1 MGVDA
6 STWANL
12 VGLGASG
19 GGVVVT
25 IAGMTVDNRR
35 TARKAVSGDSAPREV
50 RRRPKNRRA
59 QIAAASAAA
68 FGALGYHGVSME
80 DIASGLGIS
89 SAALYRHYP
98 SKYALFRAELLRV
111 GQAMTESV
119 ELPEAADSGMAADGV
134 GGVGKHWSP
143 ERKLRHVLD
152 ALIGVTIENRPTVT
166 LVRWEGRYLV
176 PEDLTVLTDQQLAV
190 VGAIGAQLAAL
201 RPTLAEDEL
210 RVLRAALLSA
220 ITSIADHHAALPAKS
235 LARLLSSACWALVP
249 AELPALDVHAT
260 LPVAAEIP
268 DSFKHEL
275 LLRKAVELFH
285 DRGYPNVSV
294 EEIATA
300 AGLSAASAV
309 YRFYRGKSD
318 LLAAAFRRAA
328 DRVSAAIGPA
338 VAAAPD
344 AEGALTTLIDQ
355 YVEGSF
361 TERALTFVYYTEFQ
375 HVPTD
380 ERTVLRNIQRLSV
393 EEWARLL
400 REVRPELS
408 PAEARFLI
416 HAAFALVVDLGRT
429 FSAEPIA
436 APPRVRLLM
445 QLVLFGRP
453 ARA

>member
-1 MGVDA
+1 M
-6 STWANL
+6 S
-12 VGLGASG
+12 
-19 GGVVVT
+19 
-25 IAGMTVDNRR
+25 VDNRR
-35 TARKAVSGDSAPREV
+35 TARKAVSGDSAPREI

-98 SKYALFRAELLRV
+98 SKYALFREELLRV
-111 GQAMTESV
+111 GRAMTESV
-119 ELPEAADSGMAADGV
+119 ELPEAAGRGMAADGV
-134 GGVGKHWSP
+134 GGVG
-143 ERKLRHVLD
+143 ERWTSERRLRQVLD
-152 ALIGVTIENRPTVT
+152 ALIAVTIENRPTVT
-166 LVRWEGRYLV
+166 LVRWEGRYLE

-190 VGAIGAQLAAL
+190 VGAIGVQLAAL
-201 RPTLAEDEL
+201 RPELAEDEL
-210 RVLRAALLSA
+210 RVLRAALLSV
-220 ITSIADHHAALPAKS
+220 ITSIADHHASLPAKS
-235 LARLLSSACWALVP
+235 LARLLNSACWSIVP
-249 AELPALDVHAT
+249 AELPALEADAE

-328 DRVSAAIGPA
+328 DRVSGAIGPA
-338 VAAAPD
+338 VAAAGD
-344 AEGALTTLIDQ
+344 AEEALTTLIEQ
-355 YVEGSF
+355 YIEGSF
-361 TERALTFVYYTEFQ
+361 SERALTFVYYTEFQ
-375 HVPTD
+375 HVPSD

-400 REVRPELS
+400 RDVRPELS

-416 HAAFALVVDLGRT
+416 HAAFALVVDLGRN

-436 APPRVRLLM
+436 SPARVRLLM
-445 QLVLFGRP
+445 QMVLFGRP
-453 ARA
+453 ARS

>member
-1 MGVDA
+1 M
-6 STWANL
+6 S
-12 VGLGASG
+12 
-19 GGVVVT
+19 
-25 IAGMTVDNRR
+25 VDNRR
-35 TARKAVSGDSAPREV
+35 TARKAVNGDSAPREI

-98 SKYALFRAELLRV
+98 SKYALFQEELLRV
-111 GQAMTESV
+111 GRAMTESV
-119 ELPEAADSGMAADGV
+119 ELPQEATE
-134 GGVGKHWSP
+134 WSP
-143 ERKLRHVLD
+143 ERRLRHVLD

-166 LVRWEGRYLV
+166 LVRWEGRYLE
-176 PEDLTVLTDQQLAV
+176 PEDLAILTEQQLTVA
-190 VGAIGAQLAAL
+190 GAIGTQLAAL
-201 RPTLAEDEL
+201 RPELAEDDL

-220 ITSIADHHAALPAKS
+220 ITSIADHHATLPAKS

-249 AELPALDVHAT
+249 AELPALDPDAE

-328 DRVSAAIGPA
+328 DRVSGAIGPA
-338 VAAAPD
+338 VAAATD
-344 AEGALTTLIDQ
+344 AEEALTTLIEQ
-355 YVEGSF
+355 YVDGSF

-400 REVRPELS
+400 RDVRPELS

-429 FSAEPIA
+429 FGAEPIA
-436 APPRVRLLM
+436 SPARVRLLM

-453 ARA
+453 ARS